1 MSALALMRDLQ
12 AAGAVLEARGD
23 RLHVDAPAG
32 ILTPQIRD
40 SIVHDDVEANTDET
54 ADPAEYE
61 NWAPLKDV
69 PVAWTDRPDVVSAV
83 EDLADEG
90 MRPRRIA
97 RTFGLT
103 ADEVLTIL
111 RRSGR

>member
-1 MSALALMRDLQ
+1 VSALALMRDLQ
-12 AAGAVLEARGD
+12 AAGVVLEAHDG
-23 RLHVDAPAG
+23 RLKVDAPVG

-40 SIVHDDVEANTDET
+40 SLARHKLELLAVLSA
-54 ADPAEYE
+54 APAERK
-61 NWAPLKDV
+61 NWTPLDV
-69 PVAWTDRPDVVSAV
+69 PVAWTDRADVIAVV
-83 EDLADEG
+83 EDLADGGE
-90 MRPRRIA
+90 RPRRIA